1 MVLNINTRFGS
12 DNVLKHY
19 ARSRQYAEQIKWLS
33 GQKLPAYAYGN
44 PALYMQCKQDESGM
58 AVGLW
63 NFFAD
68 TAIEPVIELG
78 KEYSKI
84 EFINCDGRL
93 EGDKVYLS
101 DIQPFG
107 FVAFEVK

>member
-1 MVLNINTRFGS
+1 MKKEPILLDFCN
-12 DNVLKHY
+12 
-19 ARSRQYAEQIKWLS
+19 
-33 GQKLPAYAYGN
+33 
-44 PALYMQCKQDESGM
+44 ESYVWHEFTIENNEGR
-58 AVGLW
+58 LW